1 MIMKREMHMMD
12 IAILLLGFILLVW
25 GADTFVLG
33 ASSLARKMGIS
44 SLIVGLTVVAFGTSA
59 PELTVSVTA
68 GLSGSNEIAISN
80 VLGSNIFNLLVVVG
94 GSAIFCKLTAEQ
106 ELMNRDWIATM
117 VSTVFLLAFIF
128 FDRYLSRLEGILL
141 LVFFVL
147 IVGMQLYSAKKK
159 RETAKSNETQSNQ
172 SRPILILLQ
181 ILIGAGCIVFGGD
194 FVVDGATGIARTMGL
209 SETLIGLTIIAIGT
223 SLPELVTSLAA
234 ARRGE
239 NDMAIGNAIGS
250 CLFNILLILG
260 VSATLTPI
268 PVKTTAIYDTL
279 MFLIVCIA
287 LYLPAK
293 KNILGKNIGFMA
305 ILVYVIYTVFVIV
318 R

>member
-1 MIMKREMHMMD
+1 MLD
-12 IAILLLGFILLVW
+12 IAILLLGFVLLVW

-33 ASSLARKMGIS
+33 ASSLATKMGIS
-44 SLIVGLTVVAFGTSA
+44 SLIIGLTVVAFGTSA

-68 GLSGSNEIAISN
+68 GLAGSNEIAISN

-94 GSAIFCKLTAEQ
+94 GSAIFCRLTADE
-106 ELMNRDWIATM
+106 ELMKRDWLAVM
-117 VSTVFLLAFIF
+117 VSAVLLLAFIF
-128 FDRYLSRLEGILL
+128 FDHYLSRIEGILL
-141 LVFFVL
+141 LVCFVG
-147 IVGMQLYSAKKK
+147 IVGIQLYSAKKG
-159 RETAKSNETQSNQ
+159 RETAEVTDVETEHT
-172 SRPILILLQ
+172 RPIVIVLQ
-181 ILIGAGCIVFGGD
+181 ILVGAACIVFGGD
-194 FVVDGATGIARTMGL
+194 FVVDGATGIALMMGL

-239 NDMAIGNAIGS
+239 HGMAIGNAIGS

-260 VSATLTPI
+260 VSATLSPI
-268 PVKTTAIYDTL
+268 PVEMTAIFDTFV
-279 MFLIVCIA
+279 FLLVCIV

-293 KNILGKNIGFMA
+293 KNVLGKSVGCGA
-305 ILVYVIYTVFVIV
+305 ILAYIGYTIFIIL